1 MIIFL
6 WAPVDFSLWA
16 HCDQLAYAVL
26 QYSALFVDLV
36 NRVYK
41 L

>member
-1 MIIFL
+1 MIICF
-6 WAPVDFSLWA
+6 VSSSNFSLWA
-16 HCDQLAYAVL
+16 HCDQLAYDVL

-36 NRVYK
+36 NLVYK